1 MKNRNKNTYES
12 VDNVNDIPG
21 DVYDKVM
28 DYYLYLSEYNFDAVM
43 GRDENE
49 VLLSIYNAKYVGKDV
64 QD

>member
-1 MKNRNKNTYES
+1 MKNSNKYES
-12 VDNVNDIPG
+12 VTDVNDIPG

-43 GRDENE
+43 GRDESE
-49 VLLSIYNAKYVGKDV
+49 ILLSIYNAKYVGESV

>member
-1 MKNRNKNTYES
+1 MKNSNKYES

-28 DYYLYLSEYNFDAVM
+28 DYYLYLSEYHFDGVA
-43 GRDENE
+43 GRNEEE
-49 VLLSIYNAKYVGKDV
+49 VLVSIYNAKYVGKDV

>member
-1 MKNRNKNTYES
+1 MKNSNKYES
-12 VDNVNDIPG
+12 VTDVNDIPG

-43 GRDENE
+43 GRDESE
-49 VLLSIYNAKYVGKDV
+49 VLLSIYNAKYAGESV

>member
-1 MKNRNKNTYES
+1 MKNSNKYES
-12 VDNVNDIPG
+12 VTDVNDIPG

-43 GRDENE
+43 GRDESE
-49 VLLSIYNAKYVGKDV
+49 ILLSIYNAKYASESV

>member
-1 MKNRNKNTYES
+1 MKNSNKYES

-28 DYYLYLSEYNFDAVM
+28 DYYLYLSEHHFDAVL
-43 GRDENE
+43 GRDESE
-49 VLLSIYNAKYVGKDV
+49 VLVSIYNAKYASESV

>member
-1 MKNRNKNTYES
+1 MKNSNKYQS

-43 GRDENE
+43 GREESE
-49 VLLSIYNAKYVGKDV
+49 VLLSIYNAKYASESV

>member
-1 MKNRNKNTYES
+1 MKNSNKYES
-12 VDNVNDIPG
+12 VTDVKDIPG

>member
-12 VDNVNDIPG
+12 VDDVNDIPG

-28 DYYLYLSEYNFDAVM
+28 DYYLYLSEYHFDGVA
-43 GRDENE
+43 GRNEEE
-49 VLLSIYNAKYVGKDV
+49 VLVSIYNAKYVGKDV